1 MDSLTIAF
9 RAVIAASVL
18 SLSSLAQQP
27 APPVPPD
34 SPTANNSV
42 ADPQVT
48 DSTESMF
55 PHFKDTRFWLT
66 GQANF
71 IFQTHPEFPALYSGT
86 HSLGPHYEKATSRV
100 LTLYTGFRA
109 SNSMEFLVGQ
119 TMTLAR
125 TIKSHGEDQDEQA
138 AVGEP
143 NSTAHKLSNPRAETE
158 LIVFL
163 TPELMHSPIAPRALL
178 GVPDDATDDE
188 SSKMI
193 EPAVF
198 EPVDW
203 DAFGPPMPV
212 MKRRTPRE

>member
-1 MDSLTIAF
+1 M
-9 RAVIAASVL
+9 R
-18 SLSSLAQQP
+18 
-27 APPVPPD
+27 
-34 SPTANNSV
+34 SPGGV
-42 ADPQVT
+42 VGV
-48 DSTESMF
+48 EHVWF
-55 PHFKDTRFWLT
+55 GTRFEVLATLLPGQRIRLKTVFELRPRVISDVAGDDGGEQT
-66 GQANF
+66 GISVQR
-71 IFQTHPEFPALYSGT
+71 I
-86 HSLGPHYEKATSRV
+86 
-100 LTLYTGFRA
+100 

-163 TPELMHSPIAPRALL
+163 TPELMHSPIAPRALH